1 MNNKLFPLLSG
12 VLAAGSLATITPA
25 KAAISG
31 VSIDSVSSQLG
42 ELSFIGT
49 FDRAAIHML
58 DGSGFDEG
66 TGFHINAPDAG
77 GGLPPGSPGTMW
89 LSNGV
94 FAAPNDP
101 LPTFVVFD
109 LGGNYNMDSIRV
121 WNYNETRLAPL
132 TGRGANSVDISVSS
146 SVGGLFTSLG
156 NFTFNQATGSE
167 GTDFGQTVDIA
178 AFGAADNTRL
188 IRFDINSNHGGDN
201 QFAGL
206 SEVRFNGTAVPEP
219 ASMGFIALVLS
230 GLALR
235 RRR

>member
-1 MNNKLFPLLSG
+1 MKPHPFPLF
-12 VLAAGSLATITPA
+12 AAIVTVAFSAAPA
-25 KAAISG
+25 KAAITG
-31 VSIDSVSSQLG
+31 VSINSVSS
-42 ELSFIGT
+42 ELVGP
-49 FDRAAIHML
+49 FDRTAVHMI

-121 WNYNETRLAPL
+121 WNYNETRLAAL
-132 TGRGANSVDISVSS
+132 TGRGSNSVDISVSS

-167 GTDFGQTVDIA
+167 TTDFSQIVDIA
-178 AFGAADNTRL
+178 ALGAADNTRL
-188 IRFDINSNHGGDN
+188 IRFDILSNHGGDN
-201 QFAGL
+201 EFAGL
-206 SEVRFNGTAVPEP
+206 SEVRFNGNAVPEP
-219 ASMGFIALVLS
+219 AAMGFMALASS
-230 GLALR
+230 GLVLR